1 MLQLSLIKYVE
12 LFQKKCG
19 GSMDQLL
26 KSLVN
31 IPNIGKEGN
40 WNNKLFRLDLIED
53 NLTFPSLGKP

>member
-40 WNNKLFRLDLIED
+40 WNNKLFRLD
-53 NLTFPSLGKP
+53 